1 MNRWVGFVAQA
12 VGLCVVGYLAGA
24 FVAAS
29 FDLSEWGLPMRA
41 FVVTVVC
48 AVGAGVIEVAVGAEG
63 PER

>member
-1 MNRWVGFVAQA
+1 MNRWVGFIAQA

-29 FDLSEWGLPMRA
+29 FDIAQWGTPMRA
-41 FVVTVVC
+41 FVVMVVC
-48 AVGAGVIEVAVGAEG
+48 AVGAGVIGVAVGAEG

>member
-12 VGLCVVGYLAGA
+12 VGICVVGYLAGA

-29 FDLSEWGLPMRA
+29 FDISQWGVLLRA
-41 FVVTVVC
+41 CIVALVC
-48 AVGAGVIEVAVGAEG
+48 AVGVGVIGVAVGAEG